1 MGGTERPFANKY
13 WNNHEQGLYLDVI
26 SKKPLFASST
36 KFDSGSGWPS
46 FFNPVDKEEIVEK
59 VDRKLGMVRTE
70 VVAKTSGAH
79 LGHLFDDGFDVT
91 TKKPTPNGKRYC
103 INSAALKFVPVS
115 ELKKEGLE
123 KYAHLFG
130 EEKAPEK
137 K

>member
-1 MGGTERPFANKY
+1 
-13 WNNHEQGLYLDVI
+13 
-26 SKKPLFASST
+26 
-36 KFDSGSGWPS
+36 
-46 FFNPVDKEEIVEK
+46 
-59 VDRKLGMVRTE
+59 MVRTE